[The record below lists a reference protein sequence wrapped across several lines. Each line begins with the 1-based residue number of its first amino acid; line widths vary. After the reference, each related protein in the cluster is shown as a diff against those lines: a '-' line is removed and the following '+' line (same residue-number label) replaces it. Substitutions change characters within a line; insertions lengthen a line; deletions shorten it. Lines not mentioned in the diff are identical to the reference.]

1 MSLRFDDALR
11 KACEPFGVT
20 MYAEQK
26 SCVENLLAKRDVF
39 ACMPTGYGKSLI
51 YHALPTVAKLMGHF
65 SNPAVIVVSPLIAL
79 MREQVTSLRE
89 KGIAAAQI
97 GHSDAENDTVISGQA
112 TVIYGSPEM
121 LLDNDLW
128 RRTVAG
134 PSVKPRLAALVV
146 DEVHTVAQWYI
157 YIYFFFRF
165 FLTLFLHSGE

>member
-1 MSLRFDDALR
+1 
-11 KACEPFGVT
+11 
-20 MYAEQK
+20 
-26 SCVENLLAKRDVF
+26 
-39 ACMPTGYGKSLI
+39 
-51 YHALPTVAKLMGHF
+51 MGHS

-79 MREQVTSLRE
+79 MSEQVTSLRE

-97 GHSDAENDTVISGQA
+97 GLSDAENYAVISGQA

-134 PSVKPRLAALVV
+134 PSVKPRLAALV

-157 YIYFFFRF
+157 YIYFLFFVFSDIVSPFRGMK
-165 FLTLFLHSGE
+165 SGAKQPFRVFSEKLANFEA